1 MLDFR
6 ILTFLTVCDTRSH
19 TRAAE
24 SLHITQPAVS
34 QHIRSLE
41 ESYGTKLFRSE
52 GRRLTLTPEGE
63 LLRRVA
69 AAMRGDELLLRE
81 RLRAGADR
89 ELPLHFGVTMTV
101 GEFLIARPL
110 SAYLAEHPGTNLRM
124 EMGNTEE
131 LLGKLRRG
139 ELHFA
144 LVEGYFDRTE
154 FDSALYRTERF
165 LAVCAAGHRFASRPA
180 ALRNLLGERV
190 LAREPGSGTRDILEK
205 HLAAQNLSLSDF
217 RDVVQ
222 IGGMQAILQLLERDV
237 GISFLYEAVA
247 RQGIRSGALREIPL
261 RDFQV
266 EHDIALIWERGSV
279 FAGEYQDLCR
289 QWMRADE
296 LAAYATG
303 LEKNLLSK

>member
-6 ILTFLTVCDTRSH
+6 IVTFLTVCDARSY

-24 SLHITQPAVS
+24 QLHITQPAVS
-34 QHIRSLE
+34 QHIRYLE
-41 ESYGTKLFRSE
+41 ETFGAKLFCSE

-63 LLRRVA
+63 VLRRTA
-69 AAMRGDELLLRE
+69 AAMRNDELLLRE
-81 RLRAGADR
+81 RLRAGANG

-110 SAYLAEHPGTNLRM
+110 GAYLLEHPGADVRM

-154 FDSALYRTERF
+154 FDSALYQTERF
-165 LAVCAAGHRFASRPA
+165 LAVCAAKHRFACPPT
-180 ALRNLLGERV
+180 ALRDLLHERI

-205 HLAAQNLSLSDF
+205 HLAAQNIALSDF
-217 RDVVQ
+217 ADIVQ
-222 IGGMQAILQLLERDV
+222 ISGMQAILQLLERDV

-247 RQGIRSGALREIPL
+247 RQGIQTGVLREIPL

-279 FAGEYQDLCR
+279 FAGEYLSLCR
-289 QWMRADE
+289 QLLEADK
-296 LAAYATG
+296 T
-303 LEKNLLSK
+303 

>member
-6 ILTFLTVCDTRSH
+6 ILTFLTICDTRNY

-24 SLHITQPAVS
+24 RLHITQPAAS
-34 QHIRSLE
+34 QHIRCLE
-41 ESYGTKLFRSE
+41 EFYGTKLFCSE
-52 GRRLTLTPEGE
+52 GKRLVLTPEGE
-63 LLRRVA
+63 LLRRAA
-69 AAMRGDELLLRE
+69 AAMRNDERLLQE
-81 RLRAGADR
+81 RLRGGAKK

-110 SAYLAEHPGTNLRM
+110 SAYLAGHPKADVRM

-131 LLGKLRRG
+131 LLGRLRRG
-139 ELHFA
+139 ALNFA
-144 LVEGYFDRTE
+144 LVEGYFDRSE

-165 LAVCAAGHRFASRPA
+165 IAVCAADHRFVRLPGT
-180 ALRNLLGERV
+180 LKDLLNERV

-217 RDVVQ
+217 SGIVQ
-222 IGGMQAILQLLERDV
+222 IGGMEAILQLLKRDV

-247 RQGIRSGALREIPL
+247 QQGIQTGALRELPL

-279 FAGEYQDLCR
+279 FAGEYRNLCR
-289 QWMRADE
+289 LLIEADE
-296 LAAYATG
+296 A
-303 LEKNLLSK
+303 SV

>member
-6 ILTFLTVCDTRSH
+6 ILTFLTVCDTRNY

-24 SLHITQPAVS
+24 RLHITQPAVS
-34 QHIRSLE
+34 QHIRFLE
-41 ESYGTKLFRSE
+41 EFYGGKLFCSE
-52 GRRLTLTPEGE
+52 GKRLGLTPEGE
-63 LLRRVA
+63 MLRRTA
-69 AAMRGDELLLRE
+69 AAMHNDELLLQE
-81 RLRAGADR
+81 RLRAGVEK

-110 SAYLAEHPGTNLRM
+110 SVFLSVHPEADVRM

-139 ELHFA
+139 ALNFA
-144 LVEGYFDRTE
+144 IVEGYFDRAE

-165 LAVCAAGHRFASRPA
+165 IAVCAANRRFARPPTS
-180 ALRNLLGERV
+180 LKDLVGERV
-190 LAREPGSGTRDILEK
+190 LAREPGSGTREILERN
-205 HLAAQNLSLSDF
+205 LAARNLSLSDF
-217 RDVVQ
+217 SGIVQ

-247 RQGIRSGALREIPL
+247 RKGIRAGVLREIPL

-279 FAGEYQDLCR
+279 FAGEYQNLCR
-289 QWMRADE
+289 LFIEADKSSIK
-296 LAAYATG
+296 LA
-303 LEKNLLSK
+303 E